1 MRSLRMTARLL
12 VGVALLSAGT
22 AHAQLGGGIVFD
34 PRAFAQQLKQLEQ
47 ARQQVLAAKTQIDQG
62 LQQIQQAKQLYQ
74 SVNDATNISNIANR
88 LKSDALRTSNVSSSN
103 LDGFTGGNLD
113 VVGGLRG
120 KANEVYQD
128 LMGRVP
134 AGASDASRAASE
146 QGAREAAVTTGL
158 AGNVGDSVTSRRQGL
173 EELRSRLAAA
183 TTASERAD
191 MSARLQLEQAQM
203 MNDQMAL
210 QAIEIQRRAKAE
222 AAYQR
227 SLASNQSEINKLRA
241 EAGVTP

>member
-1 MRSLRMTARLL
+1 MRRARMTAGLM
-12 VGVALLSAGT
+12 VGIALLGTSA
-22 AHAQLGGGIVFD
+22 AHAQLGGIVHD
-34 PRAFAQQLKQLEQ
+34 PSVF
-47 ARQQVLAAKTQIDQG
+47 ARQLTEINAARQNV
-62 LQQIQQAKQLYQ
+62 LQQIAKAQEQLQEAQRLYQ
-74 SVNDATNISNIANR
+74 SVNQATDISNIANR
-88 LKSDALRTSNVSSSN
+88 LKTDALRTSNVSSSN
-103 LDGFTGGNLD
+103 LDGFTSGNVD

-134 AGASDASRAASE
+134 ANASDASRTAAE

-158 AGNVGDSVTSRRQGL
+158 AGNVGDSVVSRRQGL
-173 EELRSRLAAA
+173 EELRGRLANA

-210 QAIEIQRRAKAE
+210 NAIEIQRRAKAE
-222 AAYQR
+222 ADYQR
-227 SLASNQSEINKLRA
+227 YLAMQQADRA
-241 EAGVTP
+241 SFRVGMGLN

>member
-1 MRSLRMTARLL
+1 MRSVRMTAGLL
-12 VGVALLSAGT
+12 VGIALLGTGT
-22 AHAQLGGGIVFD
+22 AQAQLGGIVFD
-34 PRAFAQQLKQLEQ
+34 PRAFAQQLQQLNQ

-88 LKSDALRTSNVSSSN
+88 LKTDALRTSNVSSSN
-103 LDGFTGGNLD
+103 LDGFTNGNLD

-120 KANEVYQD
+120 KANDVYRD

-134 AGASDASRAASE
+134 ADASDASRTAAE

-173 EELRSRLAAA
+173 EELRSRLVTA

-210 QAIEIQRRAKAE
+210 QAVEIQRRAKAE

-227 SLASNQSEINKLRA
+227 SLASNQSEIAKLRT

>member
-1 MRSLRMTARLL
+1 MRSVRMTARLL
-12 VGVALLSAGT
+12 VGAALLCAGT
-22 AHAQLGGGIVFD
+22 AHAQLGGIVFD
-34 PRAFAQQLKQLEQ
+34 PRALAQQLKSFEQL
-47 ARQQVLAAKTQIDQG
+47 RQQVLAAKTQVDQG
-62 LQQIQQAKQLYQ
+62 LQQIAQAKQLYQ

-88 LKSDALRTSNVSSSN
+88 LKTDALRTSNVSSTS
-103 LDGFTGGNLD
+103 LDGYTSGDLN

-120 KANEVYQD
+120 KANDVYQE

-134 AGASDASRAASE
+134 ADASDASRTAAE

-173 EELRSRLAAA
+173 EELRTRLAGA

-203 MNDQMAL
+203 MNDQIAL
-210 QAIEIQRRAKAE
+210 NAIEIQRRAKAE
-222 AAYQR
+222 ADYQR
-227 SLASNQSEINKLRA
+227 SLASNQSEIAKLRA
-241 EAGVTP
+241 EAGVAP